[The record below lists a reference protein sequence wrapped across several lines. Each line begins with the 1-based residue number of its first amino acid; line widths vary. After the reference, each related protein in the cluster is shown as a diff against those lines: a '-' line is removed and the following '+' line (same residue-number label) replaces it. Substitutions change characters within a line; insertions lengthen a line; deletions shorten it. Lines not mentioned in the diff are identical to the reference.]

1 MSCGLVS
8 SLTRLLD
15 GAGVNIKD
23 AQLLIC
29 SVANSLEIGM
39 GKKDGQWRGSVLPL
53 IRKMN
58 GMIGF
63 VTEEKHLQISLAQF
77 VRCNKFPS

>member
-8 SLTRLLD
+8 NLIRLLD
-15 GAGVNIKD
+15 GYW
-23 AQLLIC
+23 
-29 SVANSLEIGM
+29 S
-39 GKKDGQWRGSVLPL
+39 SVLPS
-53 IRKMN
+53 IGKMS

-77 VRCNKFPS
+77 VRCNRFPS

>member
-15 GAGVNIKD
+15 GTGVNIKD
-23 AQLLIC
+23 AQLLTFSAI
-29 SVANSLEIGM
+29 NSLDH
-39 GKKDGQWRGSVLPL
+39 GKQTKDGKWSSVLPS
-53 IRKMN
+53 IRKMS
-58 GMIGF
+58 GMFGF
-63 VTEEKHLQISLAQF
+63 VTEQKHLQISLAQF